1 MSSVLLAFILDS
13 HTSKGTESPKITQ
26 RPHHDLIHATDHD
39 MTQLQIRDEPNN
51 PGKNVSDLK
60 ALKYLKTSWTSDM
73 SQMLG
78 VEGQVGIEL
87 EEFRAFWFEYRFK
100 FFIAEGLAWRLSLPS
115 LM

>member
-1 MSSVLLAFILDS
+1 
-13 HTSKGTESPKITQ
+13 
-26 RPHHDLIHATDHD
+26 

>member
-1 MSSVLLAFILDS
+1 
-13 HTSKGTESPKITQ
+13 
-26 RPHHDLIHATDHD
+26 
-39 MTQLQIRDEPNN
+39 
-51 PGKNVSDLK
+51 
-60 ALKYLKTSWTSDM
+60 M